1 MKTFTAYLDSDV
13 IVSSCLSTTGAANLL
28 INQKTLVKFYTNV
41 QKQELEIV
49 FERLSITPSKLSQTL
64 EKCTLVTLKSP
75 NLDSFSKYTT
85 DPNDRHIIAGAV
97 VSGSKFLISYNLKHF
112 HLESLKRDFNLN
124 TLTPAQ
130 FLQFL
135 RSTKSLPA

>member
-1 MKTFTAYLDSDV
+1 MKSFTAYLDSDV
-13 IVSSCLSTTGAANLL
+13 LVSSCLSSTGAANLL
-28 INQKTLVKFYTNV
+28 LHRDNLIKFYTNI
-41 QKQELEIV
+41 QENELKIV
-49 FERLSITPSKLSQTL
+49 FERLSVPSIKLSEVL

-75 NLDSFSKYTT
+75 NLNLYSKYTI

-97 VSGSKFLISYNLKHF
+97 ASGTKFLISYNLKHF
-112 HLESLKRDFNLN
+112 KIESLKRDFNIN

-135 RSTKSLPA
+135 RSTGQI